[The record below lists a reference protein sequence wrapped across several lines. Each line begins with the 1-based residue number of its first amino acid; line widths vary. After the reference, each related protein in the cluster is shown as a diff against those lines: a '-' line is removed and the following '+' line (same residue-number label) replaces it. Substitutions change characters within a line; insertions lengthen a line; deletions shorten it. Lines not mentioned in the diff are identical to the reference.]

1 MKSKLIF
8 EAWLKRVIK
17 KGILTLGNNRSHFK
31 GFQLNTLDILELLL
45 LSKGLGRN
53 RLKGADYYD

>member
-1 MKSKLIF
+1 M
-8 EAWLKRVIK
+8 LKRVIK

-45 LSKGLGRN
+45 LSKVLGRN

>member
-1 MKSKLIF
+1 M
-8 EAWLKRVIK
+8 
-17 KGILTLGNNRSHFK
+17 TLGNNRSHFK
-31 GFQLNTLDILELLL
+31 GFPLNTLDILELLL

>member
-31 GFQLNTLDILELLL
+31 GFPLNTLDIFWNFFYSVRGSDEIV
-45 LSKGLGRN
+45 
-53 RLKGADYYD
+53 